1 MKKKGAQL
9 RIIEKGYI
17 VEEFRLENSEYI
29 ELHSLLKVMQL
40 CESGGSAKMVIAG
53 GSVRVDGVVELRK
66 RCKIRKGQVVE
77 FEGRRVL
84 VV

>member
-1 MKKKGAQL
+1 M
-9 RIIEKGYI
+9 
-17 VEEFRLENSEYI
+17 EEFRLEQHEFI

-40 CESGGSAKMVIAG
+40 CNSGGQAKMAVADG
-53 GSVRVDGVVELRK
+53 AVLVDGAVELRK

-77 FEGRRVL
+77 FDRQRIL